1 MNVAARISAAFDAVG
16 VTNRAEQAR
25 IVGESPTKWGG
36 YIHGRTEPKFSRVV
50 KWASEASWD
59 ASWSGQWW
67 LMVQVTA
74 NGVEVTIEEV

>member
-1 MNVAARISAAFDAVG
+1 MNVAARISAAFDAAG
-16 VTNRAEQAR
+16 VTSRAEQAR

-50 KWASEASWD
+50 KWASEASW
-59 ASWSGQWW
+59 SGQWW